1 MNWTLSPQPA
11 FLKATSF
18 SQSHHNSK
26 DAPSFVALNEEVAYK
41 RGRAREERVTKN
53 GDSHAA
59 LNGSVLYRPFF
70 VA

>member
-1 MNWTLSPQPA
+1 MMVVQCTFCA
-11 FLKATSF
+11 AVFLNF
-18 SQSHHNSK
+18 IIP
-26 DAPSFVALNEEVAYK
+26 DICLNEEVAYK